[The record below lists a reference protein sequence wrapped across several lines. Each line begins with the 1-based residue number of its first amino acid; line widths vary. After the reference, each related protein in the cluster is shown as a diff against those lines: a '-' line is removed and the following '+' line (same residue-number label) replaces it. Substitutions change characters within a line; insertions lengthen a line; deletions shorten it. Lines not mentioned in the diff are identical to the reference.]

1 MSDQLM
7 PRNEMLDE
15 INSLFHRLAFYIEDE
30 MKRGKSE
37 IALLSELF
45 IEELLNE
52 IYKGKWVFKNLNFK
66 KPNYPAI
73 DLGDET
79 NGISFQITVTNDRY
93 RIKEKV
99 NTTLE
104 RFFDHKLDQTYS
116 KLYIFIASGF
126 SVNNNDLGKVKYVK
140 CKSRFRKIEATL
152 FSSNSVWDFS
162 NLYNYIVE
170 NRTTIDLERVIAIC
184 KKVEKRP
191 DRTTFDSLANHI
203 SRTVSGDKE
212 TSDLVRIIK
221 RDKVILLKG
230 EGGLGKT
237 TELEH
242 VAHILSNEGWYCGL
256 IRLIDYATNLEDLIE
271 SNFNNWRNIPDGFN
285 VLLLL
290 DGLDEVEN
298 SIVSRVENEIS
309 QFCRNNK
316 HIHFLIS
323 FRNSYLFFAT
333 YTIEEDKKGEF
344 ISLNLDP
351 ISDRFIRSYVE
362 TNSYNPLKLIE
373 QLEKNN
379 LFEICRNPFYL
390 VNYVKIENSTGEI
403 PLNKSDFFKKL
414 IEIRIHKEKE
424 KGRNVGKTVGAY
436 ERKMLL
442 NLENLALTMQ
452 FSGRYKISN
461 IDCQSIIDNE
471 DVLDISKRLVLI
483 YQSKLFEHWRFEHN
497 NFQEYLAAKK
507 ISKYSWEQIQKV
519 IFLPNKKLKPKWYNA
534 LSFLV
539 NLLDVDSDNYKNLIE
554 WLNEN
559 DRVAFTKIGIVHLDE
574 KILNQVFYSI
584 YNYYKIKQIVFYV
597 EFSAQELAN
606 FCQLGENQELIDFL
620 LSELIP
626 EINIQ
631 NLYNIVGLFKA
642 PEIKSSS
649 TKDKIAKALI
659 PYLSDI
665 KYNTYS
671 INPSILELLSD
682 WKWSNDLFVEK
693 AIQNEVL
700 IADGS
705 IRSSFLLYLVS
716 IKYQSIP
723 AELVLRCMKVREND
737 SVITSD
743 IFVIKEVVAVLTGQE
758 LIFLLENLTLRSE
771 NDEKRRIKSDFIE
784 LTKSIEERAA
794 VLYPKHPEILEYVKQ
809 FAMASI
815 KYYKYESAQAIKP
828 FFVKCGILFSEFTKA
843 FENEKMKGNVNEMDQ
858 FSYAGYLADADCIE
872 WIIKEYDANNIQ
884 DVDIKDLKFSMQ
896 ISRNT
901 ENWRLLNEKIN
912 EKTNGKFIPPPDR
925 YSEAHQ
931 QSDLLY
937 AEALLDKELYVDYI
951 ENAFLLYGKDV
962 LTSEEFW
969 HEYDRDED
977 LYNPD
982 YIVCREILR
991 DFIEKGKITRKKEV
1005 LKLFADNKYW
1015 NELQLHEH
1023 YNILSRE
1030 FLPNENIQW
1039 IRNWCS
1045 ENESLIDFKNAF
1057 AKGQNRENHNKAACY
1072 LAFVLSI
1079 DYVTSYKDILLKMVS
1094 CISPHFKSKR
1104 KNIETD
1110 SLKLLYEYLQEHL
1123 TNDEINS
1130 KIIENIAEG
1139 IDADYILDEHIQII
1153 EKEQLFDAAQ
1163 YLPKYI
1169 LNENLHK
1176 HHRLRALK
1184 TYFLLNGNIRKV
1196 EEFLRELQFVD
1207 EYGYDWNIVDEF
1219 AKKDK
1224 NMTSEKLM
1232 DFWQNEEIN
1241 KNKLAIALIKCGRIE
1256 GLNLLLQIIR
1266 DRNGNGQLDDFRMGL
1281 FESFVRE
1288 GDFAGEDTIPILK
1301 NLVLV
1306 HLQPEFVNDEWGNV
1320 ITQLF
1325 NLLLYFFSKGNGEM
1339 WEDTVS
1345 SIEDALSKSDNTPN
1359 YQIVSRSLQ
1368 SLRNNINIQMDSE
1381 CEIEDAIL
1389 KLRSLLNI

>member
-7 PRNEMLDE
+7 PKNKMLDE
-15 INSLFHRLAFYIEDE
+15 IDELFQRLPIYIENE
-30 MKRGKSE
+30 MRRGRSE
-37 IALLSELF
+37 IAFLSELF

-52 IYKGKWVFKNLNFK
+52 IYRGKYDFKNLNFK

-79 NGISFQITVTNDRY
+79 NGISFQITVTNDRN

-99 NTTLE
+99 NATLE
-104 RFFDHKLDQTYS
+104 KFFDHDLDQTYS

-126 SVNNNDLGKVKYVK
+126 SANNNDLKKAKNIK
-140 CKSRFRKIEATL
+140 CKSGYRQIAPAL
-152 FSSNSVWDFS
+152 FSSENIWDFS
-162 NLYNYIVE
+162 TLYNYIVE
-170 NRTTIDLERVIAIC
+170 NRTDIDLKKVIEIC
-184 KKVEKRP
+184 KKVGKRP
-191 DRTTFDSLANHI
+191 YRKIFDSLPNHI

-212 TSDLVRIIK
+212 TPDLIKIIK
-221 RDKVILLKG
+221 RDRVTLLKG

-242 VAHILSNEGWYCGL
+242 VANVLSNDGWYCGL

-285 VLLLL
+285 ILLLL

-298 SIVSRVENEIS
+298 SIVSRVENEIT

-333 YTIEEDKKGEF
+333 YTIEENNKGEF
-344 ISLNLDP
+344 IILSLDT
-351 ISDRFIRSYVE
+351 ISDPFIRSYVE
-362 TNSYNPLKLIE
+362 TNSHNFSKLIG

-452 FSGRYKISN
+452 FAGRYKISN

-471 DVLDISKRLVLI
+471 DVLDTSKRLVLI

-507 ISKYSWEQIQKV
+507 LSKYSWEQIQKV
-519 IFLPNKKLKPKWYNA
+519 IFLPNKKLKPSWYNA

-539 NLLDVDSDNYKNLIE
+539 NLLDVGSDKYKNLID

-559 DRVAFTKIGIVHLDE
+559 DRVAFTKIGIVHLD
-574 KILNQVFYSI
+574 KKTLNQVFYSI
-584 YNYYKIKQIVFYV
+584 YRYYKAKQIVFHV

-606 FCQLGENQELIDFL
+606 FCRLGENQELIDFL

-626 EINIQ
+626 EMNIQ
-631 NLYNIVGLFKA
+631 NLYNIVGLFKGC
-642 PEIKSSS
+642 EIKNSV

-659 PYLSDI
+659 PYLSDVR
-665 KYNTYS
+665 YNTYS
-671 INPSILELLSD
+671 INPSILELLTD
-682 WKWSNDLFVEK
+682 WKWIDELFVEK

-705 IRSSFLLYLVS
+705 IRSSFLWYLVS
-716 IKYQSIP
+716 INYQSIP

-737 SVITSD
+737 SVMTSD
-743 IFVIKEVVAVLTGQE
+743 IFTIKEVVAVLAGQE
-758 LIFLLENLTLRSE
+758 LILLLENLTLRSE

-784 LTKSIEERAA
+784 LTKSIEERASM
-794 VLYPKHPEILEYVKQ
+794 LYSDYPEILECVKQ
-809 FAMASI
+809 FAIASI

-828 FFVKCGILFSEFTKA
+828 FFTKCGILLSEFIKA
-843 FENEKMKGNVNEMDQ
+843 FENEKKESSINEMAQ
-858 FSYAGYLADADCIE
+858 YSYAGYLADAECIE

-884 DVDIKDLKFSMQ
+884 DIDIKDLKFSMQ

-901 ENWRLLNEKIN
+901 ENWRILNEKIN
-912 EKTNGKFIPPPDR
+912 EKTNGKFLPLPDR
-925 YSEAHQ
+925 YTEAHQ
-931 QSDLLY
+931 QSDILY
-937 AEALLDKELYVDYI
+937 AEALLDKKLFVYYI
-951 ENAFLLYGKDV
+951 ERAFGLYGKDE
-962 LTSEEFW
+962 LTSDEFW

-977 LYNPD
+977 RYNAD
-982 YIVCREILR
+982 YIVSREILR
-991 DFIEKGKITRKKEV
+991 DFIEKGKVTRKKEV
-1005 LKLFADNKYW
+1005 LDLFSDDNYW

-1023 YNILSRE
+1023 YNILGKE
-1030 FLPNENIQW
+1030 FLPVDNIQW
-1039 IRNWCS
+1039 IRNWCHA
-1045 ENESLIDFKNAF
+1045 NESLIDFQNAF
-1057 AKGQNRENHNKAACY
+1057 AKKYDIENRNRAVCY
-1072 LAFVLSI
+1072 LGFVLSI
-1079 DYVTSYKDILLKMVS
+1079 DHVTSDKDILLKMVC
-1094 CISPHFKSKR
+1094 CISAQFKSKR
-1104 KNIETD
+1104 KDTKTD
-1110 SLKLLYEYLQEHL
+1110 NLKSLYEYLQEHL
-1123 TNDEINS
+1123 TNDEIND
-1130 KIIENIAEG
+1130 KIVENIAEG
-1139 IDADYILDEHIQII
+1139 IDTDYILDEHIQIL
-1153 EKEQLFDAAQ
+1153 EREQLFDAVQ

-1176 HHRLRALK
+1176 HHRIRALK
-1184 TYFLLNGNIRKV
+1184 TYFLLNGNIENVKDI
-1196 EEFLRELQFVD
+1196 LNELQFVD
-1207 EYGYDWNIVDEF
+1207 EFAYDWNIIDEF
-1219 AKKDK
+1219 AKQDK
-1224 NMTSEKLM
+1224 NLTSERLM
-1232 DFWQNEEIN
+1232 DFWQNDKIN
-1241 KNKLAIALIKCGRIE
+1241 KNKLAIALVKCGRIE
-1256 GLNLLLQIIR
+1256 GLNLLHQIIKE
-1266 DRNGNGQLDDFRMGL
+1266 RNDNSNFREFWMGS
-1281 FESFVRE
+1281 FETYVRE
-1288 GDFAGEDTIPILK
+1288 GNFNGKETVPILTD
-1301 NLVLV
+1301 LILV
-1306 HLQPEFVNDEWGNV
+1306 HLQPDFINDEWGNF

-1325 NLLLYFFSKGNGEM
+1325 NLLTYFFSKGNIEL
-1339 WEDTVS
+1339 WADIES
-1345 SIEDALSKSDNTPN
+1345 SVAGALYKSDNTPN
-1359 YQIVSRSLQ
+1359 YQIISRSFQ
-1368 SLRNNINIQMDSE
+1368 SLCMNVNVQMDSE
-1381 CEIEDAIL
+1381 CEIEDAIK
-1389 KLRSLLNI
+1389 KLELIL